1 MFTFKLDGE
10 LYGIRFQYRG
20 VRLAGIRNQKF
31 IEVDRNQFTDSIRTV
46 CQILKL
52 NDEERTSE
60 LICDGQVTCTL
71 ADKFSKVEGRQRS
84 LTKALADGAQGWHP
98 SKEDR
103 RQIWDAYWANHK
115 DLRRK
120 SRIPAACELCPNAS

>member
-10 LYGIRFQYRG
+10 SYGIRFQYRG
-20 VRLAGIRNQKF
+20 VRLAGRENQKF